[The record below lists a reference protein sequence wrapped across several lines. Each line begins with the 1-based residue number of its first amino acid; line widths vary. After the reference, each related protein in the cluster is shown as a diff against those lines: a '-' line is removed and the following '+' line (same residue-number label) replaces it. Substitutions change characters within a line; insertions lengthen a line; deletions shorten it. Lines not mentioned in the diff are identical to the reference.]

1 MLSAE
6 TERIIREM
14 TAPLSGQKRW
24 LNWVFLHLVSLCK
37 KSSSS
42 ILNNNRFQG
51 DEASA
56 YLWSDPAV
64 RSLPRCHSDL
74 SETSTAD
81 RVRDQSRVITCLR
94 NSTLAAK
101 RHYTHNWIE
110 FFRLTSHPKT
120 PDRTAAEAGR
130 HVSRNIHN
138 TGNFGASREK
148 TDNRVCRDIADADF
162 LQDRD
167 QLDPP

>member
-1 MLSAE
+1 MWARSTRLVFAE
-6 TERIIREM
+6 
-14 TAPLSGQKRW
+14 
-24 LNWVFLHLVSLCK
+24 

-81 RVRDQSRVITCLR
+81 SARDQSGIIVCRR
-94 NSTLAAK
+94 NCILAAEH
-101 RHYTHNWIE
+101 RYTHNRIG

-148 TDNRVCRDIADADF
+148 TDKRVCRDITDAADL

-167 QLDPP
+167 QLDPL

>member
-1 MLSAE
+1 MWARSTRLVFAE
-6 TERIIREM
+6 
-14 TAPLSGQKRW
+14 
-24 LNWVFLHLVSLCK
+24 

-81 RVRDQSRVITCLR
+81 RARDQSGIIVCLR
-94 NSTLAAK
+94 NCILAAEH
-101 RHYTHNWIE
+101 RYTHSRIE

-148 TDNRVCRDIADADF
+148 TDKRVCRGITDAADL

-167 QLDPP
+167 QLDLL